1 MEAFIAPAPPLLK
14 LLAHDLRW
22 RLLSHLAHS
31 DYRVA
36 ELVQLVGEPLNLV
49 SYHLRQLR
57 SQHLVGERRS
67 SADERAV
74 YYRLDLEQLHHLYHE
89 AAAQLHP
96 ALGAATDPTQ
106 RQQWHFNAS
115 TPPLLFLCTG
125 NSSRSPMAAAL
136 ARHLSG
142 GQVLTFSAGSHP
154 AAQINPRAIQALAH
168 LGIEL
173 PATAPKNL
181 DLYREQSF
189 DRVITLCDKV
199 REVCP
204 PFPGHPTPIHWSFAD
219 PAKVEGSEAE
229 RTQAFDETATQLAK
243 RIRLLLTELELE
255 RAAAYNN

>member
-1 MEAFIAPAPPLLK
+1 MQSSLAPAPPLLK

-22 RLLSHLAHS
+22 RLVTHLAYS

-57 SQHLVGERRS
+57 EGRLVSERRS

-74 YYRLDLEQLHHLYHE
+74 YYRLDLEQLHHLYYD

-96 ALGAATDPTQ
+96 ALGIAADPTQ
-106 RQQWHFNAS
+106 RQQWRFNA
-115 TPPLLFLCTG
+115 PAPRLLFLCTG
-125 NSSRSPMAAAL
+125 NSSRSPMAAAI
-136 ARHLSG
+136 AQHLSG
-142 GQVLTFSAGSHP
+142 AQVLAFSAGSHP
-154 AAQINPRAIQALAH
+154 ATQINPQAIQALAR
-168 LGIEL
+168 LGITL
-173 PATAPKNL
+173 PALAPQSL
-181 DLYREQSF
+181 ELYREQSF

-219 PAKVEGSEAE
+219 PAKAEGSEE
-229 RTQAFDETATQLAK
+229 QRTQAFDQTAAQLAK

-255 RAAAYNN
+255 RATAYNN